1 MGCSYILHA
10 AVAIASY
17 RSKQV
22 VAEFLFCL
30 SDSIKQ
36 KKVLLKMKSS
46 PIFSILIDE
55 STDVSV
61 LKLSCTMAVT
71 FLMESTF

>member
-1 MGCSYILHA
+1 MQQLHQGGN
-10 AVAIASY
+10 ASY
-17 RSKQV
+17 WSKQV

-36 KKVLLKMKSS
+36 KVLLKMKSS
-46 PIFSILIDE
+46 PTFSILIDE

-61 LKLSCTMAVT
+61 LKQSCMAVAL
-71 FLMESTF
+71 LMESWSAIF